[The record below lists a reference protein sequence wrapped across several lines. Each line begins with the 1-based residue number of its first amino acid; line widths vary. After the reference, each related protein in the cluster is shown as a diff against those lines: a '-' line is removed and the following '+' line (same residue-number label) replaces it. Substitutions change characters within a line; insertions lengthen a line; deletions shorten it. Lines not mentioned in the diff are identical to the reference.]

1 MQHCHFSPASFS
13 EGASQPQR
21 FTSMNHRIVLIGV
34 LLSLA
39 IPSFA
44 PAAAGDVVLAP
55 KLRRDTT
62 VQTSSWL
69 PAETAVI
76 VCDMWDDHTCKGAA
90 RRVAAM
96 APQVDAFVAKAR
108 ARGVLIVHAPSDVMK
123 FYEGTPQRKRAQEAP
138 MAAAPVP
145 IRSRQLMPERESA
158 LPIDDKDWCDCRP
171 KCDIAA
177 RSAKGWPWTR
187 QIGTI
192 RIFPEDAISDKGQE
206 IFNLFQQRGIKN
218 VVLCGVHT
226 NMCVLGRSF
235 GIRQMVLLGK
245 NVALARD
252 LTDCLYDPAKAPYTT
267 HDNGTALLVGH
278 IEKYWCPSFMSA
290 DL

>member
-1 MQHCHFSPASFS
+1 M
-13 EGASQPQR
+13 
-21 FTSMNHRIVLIGV
+21 TIRITLISV
-34 LLSLA
+34 LLILA
-39 IPSFA
+39 LTASA
-44 PAAAGDVVLAP
+44 GSAAGDTPLQP
-55 KLRRDTT
+55 RLRRGAEA
-62 VQTSSWL
+62 QTASWL
-69 PAETAVI
+69 PAQTAI
-76 VCDMWDDHTCKGAA
+76 IICDMWDNHTCQGAA

-138 MAAAPVP
+138 MVTAPVP
-145 IRSRQLMPERESA
+145 IRSRQLMPEREGA
-158 LPIDDKDWCDCRP
+158 LPIDDNDWCDCRP
-171 KCDIAA
+171 KCDINAA
-177 RSAKGWPWTR
+177 KANGWPWTR
-187 QIGTI
+187 QIKTI
-192 RIFPEDAISDKGQE
+192 RIFPEDVISDKGQE
-206 IFNLFQQRGIKN
+206 IYNLFEQRGIKN

-235 GIRQMVLLGK
+235 GIRQLVLLGK

-278 IEKYWCPSFMSA
+278 IEKFWCPSFLSA
-290 DL
+290 EL